1 MASGTQM
8 NAGVMRWIPVLCALV
23 CVSVSA
29 KGQSWGG
36 SYEGE
41 GFTITW
47 GVEIDPENMVC
58 YQWMFKEVF
67 DDVIEGPDVELE
79 GLEEDREVVEGP
91 YRYLDYARDMM
102 SGRFLKRLI
111 ELTQDDQLERFAPMM
126 KMTRE
131 EVNAEVFAAYGS
143 HLKDHPEDWLVARE
157 LGIAFLQ
164 AGRTVDAINLVHE
177 AYLKNPELG
186 ILPLNPKL
194 LGDSEERLGKL
205 VPMVVRYTH
214 LKPSA
219 EGWLLVAVLMQAQG
233 RIELAGEMLDR
244 AEELGL
250 DETIV
255 EGFGKALP

>member
-1 MASGTQM
+1 MAGGSQM
-8 NAGVMRWIPVLCALV
+8 NAGVMRWVSVLCVLGCLSA
-23 CVSVSA
+23 VS
-29 KGQSWGG
+29 KGQVWEGT
-36 SYEGE
+36 YEGE
-41 GFTITW
+41 DFTITW
-47 GVEIDPENMVC
+47 GVFVDTQKMIC
-58 YQWMFKEVF
+58 YEWWFREDY
-67 DDVIEGPDVELE
+67 DDVIEGPDQELL
-79 GLEEDREVVEGP
+79 GHEEDREVAEKP
-91 YRYLDYARDMM
+91 YRYLDYARDQLSRRFFKRFIEM
-102 SGRFLKRLI
+102 STDDRLK
-111 ELTQDDQLERFAPMM
+111 RFAPLM
-126 KMTRE
+126 KMTPD
-131 EVNAEVFAAYGS
+131 EVNAEIFAAYGA

-157 LGIAFLQ
+157 LGIALLQ

-205 VPMVVRYTH
+205 VPRVVQHTN

-244 AEELGL
+244 AEDLGL

-255 EGFGKALP
+255 EGFEKALP